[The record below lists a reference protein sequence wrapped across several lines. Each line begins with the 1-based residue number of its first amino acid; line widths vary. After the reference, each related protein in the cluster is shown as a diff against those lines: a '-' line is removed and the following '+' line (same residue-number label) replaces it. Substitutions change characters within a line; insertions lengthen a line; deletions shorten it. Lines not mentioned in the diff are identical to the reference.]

1 MKKSDSRTSR
11 RRICA
16 MPTIR
21 AGASVWR
28 RRVCAAGVVVAVA
41 SLSPRGADVPLSAQ
55 GRTQEPERIAREA
68 QSACGAMMSLEL
80 PDVRIT
86 EAMAAGP
93 AERGAVRVAHCR
105 VTGVIG
111 REIRFAVWLPNDWN
125 RRFVMGGGGGFVGEI
140 DNQASRYVNDGY
152 ASAATDTGHQ
162 SKINFDGSWAL
173 DNMERVVN
181 YGHAAVHRVTTVAK
195 AVIRAYYDSA
205 PRKAYFFGCSNGGRQ
220 GLMAAQ
226 RYPDDFDAIT
236 AGAPALDFTRIA
248 AAFIKNTQALY
259 PDASIAA
266 GPVVTADN
274 LKLLESHVLQTC
286 DSRDGIAD
294 GVMEDPRECK
304 VTSTLAS
311 IKACADDRAA
321 PDCLTGK
328 QRAAITRILS
338 PLVTG
343 AGAGEE
349 IYGGQPFGSEAAQAG
364 WPVWIVGPHKSMMD
378 ATQGRVPNLQFGFG
392 TEFFKYFVFGDPAW
406 DYRTYNFSTWQRDT
420 RRVAAVL
427 NADDANLD
435 AFTSRGGKLL
445 LWHGWSDP
453 ALNALS
459 TIRYFDQVTAR
470 NPSSSAASVR
480 LFMMPG
486 VLHCAGGPG
495 PDETDFLQAVVE
507 WAELGKAPERLVAR
521 KRRDGVIART
531 RPLCPYPSR
540 AVYKGSGSTDD
551 EANFVCK

>member
-1 MKKSDSRTSR
+1 M
-11 RRICA
+11 A
-16 MPTIR
+16 TISVR
-21 AGASVWR
+21 ASVWR
-28 RRVCAAGVVVAVA
+28 RCVRAVAVVIVVA
-41 SLSPRGADVPLSAQ
+41 SLSGAADVPLVAQ
-55 GRTQEPERIAREA
+55 GQGQGQGQEPERVARDG
-68 QSACGAMMSLEL
+68 QTACGAMMALQL

-86 EAMAAGP
+86 EAVAAGR
-93 AERGAVRVAHCR
+93 AERGPVRVAHCR

-111 REIRFAVWLPNDWN
+111 REIRFSVWLPNDWN

-140 DNQASRYVNDGY
+140 DNQAIRYVNDGY

-173 DNMERVVN
+173 DNMERLVN
-181 YGHAAVHRVTTVAK
+181 FGHAAVHRVTTVAK

-205 PRKAYFFGCSNGGRQ
+205 PRKSYFFGCSNGGRQ
-220 GLMAAQ
+220 GLMEAQ
-226 RYPDDFDAIT
+226 RYPEDFDAIA

-248 AAFIKNTQALY
+248 AAFIKNMQALY
-259 PDASIAA
+259 PDASLAD

-304 VTSTLAS
+304 VTPTLAS

-321 PDCLTGK
+321 PDCLTGR
-328 QRAAITRILS
+328 QRAAIERILS
-338 PLVTG
+338 PLV
-343 AGAGEE
+343 AGEE
-349 IYGGQPFGSEAAQAG
+349 IYGGQPFGSESAPGG
-364 WPVWIVGPHKSMMD
+364 WLPWIVGPNKGILD
-378 ATQGRVPNLQFGFG
+378 ATSGRVPSLQFGFG
-392 TEFFKYFVFGDPAW
+392 TDFFRYFVYSDPAW
-406 DYRTYNFSTWQRDT
+406 DYRKYDFSTWRGDT

-427 NADDANLD
+427 DAEDTNLD

-453 ALNALS
+453 ALNPLS
-459 TIRYFDQVTAR
+459 TIRYIDQVSAR
-470 NPSSSAASVR
+470 NPASTASSVR

-486 VLHCAGGPG
+486 VLHCASGPG
-495 PDETDFLQAVVE
+495 PDDVDWLQALVE
-507 WAELGKAPERLVAR
+507 WAEHAKAPDRVVAK
-521 KRRDGVIART
+521 KRRDGATVRT

-540 AVYKGSGSTDD
+540 AFYKGSGNTDD
-551 EANFVCK
+551 EANFVFK